1 MTGALSIHFTAIV
14 WRYES
19 KGGWYFVSLPD
30 EDSARIREMFKSQEQ
45 GWGRLKVEASF
56 VRCAGRDARSKK
68 GTIEMP
74 DMQNELNA
82 FKTGRLIEDKSGHL
96 PRISNDIPLTSH
108 IALRTPHKS
117 SIWFDTKRN
126 TYLLPI
132 KAEIRNGE
140 GIDEGDE
147 VDVTVRI

>member
-45 GWGRLKVEASF
+45 GWGRLKVEATF
-56 VRCAGRDARSKK
+56 VRSAGRDVRSA
-68 GTIEMP
+68 GGISEVP
-74 DMQNELNA
+74 DDEKRVEDSELA
-82 FKTGRLIEDKSGHL
+82 ID
-96 PRISNDIPLTSH
+96 SNLTSH
-108 IALRTPHKS
+108 IAPRTPHHMSHKS

-132 KAEIRNGE
+132 KAEIRNNA

-147 VDVTVRI
+147 VGVTVRI